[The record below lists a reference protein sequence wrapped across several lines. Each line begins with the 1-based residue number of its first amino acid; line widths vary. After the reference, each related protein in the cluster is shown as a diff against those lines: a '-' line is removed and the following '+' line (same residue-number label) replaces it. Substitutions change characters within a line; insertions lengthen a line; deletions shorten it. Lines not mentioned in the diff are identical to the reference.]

1 MGTNK
6 INSILQSLTES
17 KEKYIEVK
25 DKDGSPMFKM
35 MLLTTDK
42 EMVDLLDTFFDNGY
56 KVEQISK
63 ENFDSFTG
71 ETHNF
76 NY

>member
-63 ENFDSFTG
+63 ENFDYFTG